1 MANIFQRVSLIIK
14 SNINDLLDRF
24 EDPEKII
31 DQCIVDAKEEYA
43 VMLQDTATV
52 KGNLTIAKKK
62 LDEFTKEESEWM
74 AIAEKAVK
82 AGNDG
87 DAKTALQK
95 AMNAK
100 AQKETQQAV
109 VDKCQIASDKA
120 VDALNSFS
128 EQINAMEMKKNELK
142 SKAIAARSQEKA
154 NSLSSK
160 NIAGSLSKFNE
171 MAEKIDADL
180 AAQEA
185 MTELTGTTDNAEEDL
200 REKYSAPDVDD
211 ALAELK
217 KKMDIT
223 E

>member
-74 AIAEKAVK
+74 SIAEKAVK
-82 AGNDG
+82 AGNDV

-100 AQKETQQAV
+100 TQKETQQAV

-185 MTELTGTTDNAEEDL
+185 MAELTGSTDNVEEDL

-211 ALAELK
+211 ALTELK
-217 KKMDIT
+217 KKMGIS

>member
-100 AQKETQQAV
+100 AQKETQQDV

-171 MAEKIDADL
+171 MAEKINADL

-185 MTELTGTTDNAEEDL
+185 MAELTGTTDNAEEDL

-217 KKMDIT
+217 KKMGMS

>member
-120 VDALNSFS
+120 VDSLNSFS

-185 MTELTGTTDNAEEDL
+185 MAELTGTTDNAEEDL

-217 KKMDIT
+217 KKMGIS

>member
-52 KGNLTIAKKK
+52 KGNLTVAKKK

-185 MTELTGTTDNAEEDL
+185 MAELTGTTDNAEEDL

-217 KKMDIT
+217 KKMGIS

>member
-100 AQKETQQAV
+100 AQKETQQVV

-142 SKAIAARSQEKA
+142 SKAIAARSQEKE

-185 MTELTGTTDNAEEDL
+185 MAELTGTTDNAEEDL

-217 KKMDIT
+217 KKMGIS